1 MKTLKSA
8 TARVAISLLPRQRTQ
23 HTRRCQRRHAGV
35 RTVTRSVVRGAMTS
49 CYDMPECGMTAM
61 TAARRAM
68 AVFQDGTRWT
78 VHNYGVG
85 LA

>member
-1 MKTLKSA
+1 
-8 TARVAISLLPRQRTQ
+8 
-23 HTRRCQRRHAGV
+23 
-35 RTVTRSVVRGAMTS
+35 MTS